1 MCNKKKKWKYIAFS
15 SMVGILAFVFLILSG
30 KIQYGNMED
39 KFEDTEVYGSYANR
53 DFYINQN
60 DSIEQ
65 ELIKPTGTLKSFSIK
80 YHKEL
85 FDKNLLLN
93 IELCD
98 SDTGEVI
105 QKWTE
110 NGNEIGED
118 GLREYILENQKIDS
132 TRNLKLKIKANQEND
147 AIYCSSIDSLHGGV
161 LRINGEEQ
169 DGDIILRMTQNLYVV
184 STVVWGII
192 ISCLIAVFC
201 FIILYY
207 KIWNLIKEKVGILC
221 SRLKTQRKNV
231 LKTGGVL
238 FLILLLSIIIEKAI
252 SHYNLLP
259 YNTVGAFNEYRCLFF
274 VSVMICIYSFVKL
287 KAYIIEKPEY
297 VFLVLIAIV
306 GVLYVMIMPAE
317 AEISWDEAIHYW
329 RAVGVSHAL
338 SAKTNYADSWI
349 YWHSGIGYRLPNS
362 IENLKIAHNNLQMMY
377 DEGRMITSNT
387 DILEQI
393 LAVAYIPSAIG
404 LIIGRALNIP
414 YMLTYHL
421 GAAMNMLLYIILVY
435 FSVKRLKSG
444 KMICITVACVLD
456 SVFLASVYSSDS
468 WITGLCMLGTS
479 YFIGNMQE
487 DGKVCKKDRAIML
500 ISYLL
505 AFMAKAVYF
514 PLFLLFLFLP
524 MEKFENRKQCIFF
537 RITTIA
543 LSLTLCLEMVISF
556 KWFLIILIITW
567 LCVYGCYLL
576 LNKLTRIQIIS
587 ISAVCIIVG
596 IIVGYFGIMYVL
608 PGLLGVGDLRGGSE
622 VNSAG
627 QVVFIMKN
635 PVVYAKILIKFMLNQ
650 YLSFQADLQGVFNTF
665 GYMGQS
671 SFATISFVLLW
682 FVVFTDK
689 KKVDI
694 WRGYNKVKAGLMLI
708 DIGIV
713 ILIATALYV
722 SFTPVRYESINGC
735 QARYL
740 LPLYA
745 GIFMMIGS
753 NKIENKMSEKLYNS
767 GVIIANILILLLSA
781 WQVVVRLYY

>member
-1 MCNKKKKWKYIAFS
+1 M
-15 SMVGILAFVFLILSG
+15 
-30 KIQYGNMED
+30 
-39 KFEDTEVYGSYANR
+39 
-53 DFYINQN
+53 
-60 DSIEQ
+60 
-65 ELIKPTGTLKSFSIK
+65 
-80 YHKEL
+80 
-85 FDKNLLLN
+85 
-93 IELCD
+93 
-98 SDTGEVI
+98 
-105 QKWTE
+105 
-110 NGNEIGED
+110 
-118 GLREYILENQKIDS
+118 
-132 TRNLKLKIKANQEND
+132 
-147 AIYCSSIDSLHGGV
+147 

-524 MEKFENRKQCIFF
+524 MEK
-537 RITTIA
+537 
-543 LSLTLCLEMVISF
+543 
-556 KWFLIILIITW
+556 WFLIILIITW

-694 WRGYNKVKAGLMLI
+694 
-708 DIGIV
+708 GIV